1 MRIIFAG
8 TPEFSVPTLQTLIE
22 QFEVVAVFTQPD
34 RKAGRGKKLTP
45 PPTKVLAL
53 EHQIPVYQPTKLADQ
68 VELIEKLDADVM
80 VVIAYGLLLPQSI
93 LDIPRLGC
101 INIHAS
107 LLPRW
112 RGAAP
117 IHRAIQAGDTETG
130 VCIMQM
136 EAGLDTGPVFD
147 EAKLAIETN
156 DTSATLHD
164 KLAELGAQRLVSVL
178 NDLQQNPKL
187 KALAQSEEGVTYA
200 KKINKTEAEI
210 DWNQSA
216 RQIEQS
222 IRAFIP
228 WPICQTWHNGVRL
241 RIWQASVVEI
251 NSKQTA
257 GEIIKIDEHGIQ
269 VACGD
274 QALQVEK
281 IQRDGSKPL
290 TVREFCN
297 GYDFSTNNRF
307 ETQSN

>member
-68 VELIEKLDADVM
+68 VELIEKLEADVM

-93 LDIPRLGC
+93 LDTPRLGC

-117 IHRAIQAGDTETG
+117 IHRAIQAGDAETG

-147 EAKLAIETN
+147 EAKLAIEAN

-187 KALAQSEEGVTYA
+187 EALAQSEEGVTYA
-200 KKINKTEAEI
+200 KKINKAEAEI

-241 RIWQASVVEI
+241 RIWQTSVIDI
-251 NSKQTA
+251 NSKYTA

-297 GYDFSTNNRF
+297 GYDFSSSNRF

>member
-8 TPEFSVPTLQTLIE
+8 TPDFSVPTLQTLIDKF
-22 QFEVVAVFTQPD
+22 QVVAVFTQPD

-45 PPTKVLAL
+45 PPTKSLAL
-53 EHQIPVYQPTKLADQ
+53 EHNIPVYQPTKLADQ
-68 VELIEKLDADVM
+68 AELIESLNADVM
-80 VVIAYGLLLPQSI
+80 VVIAYGLLLPQAI
-93 LDIPRLGC
+93 LGIPRFGC

-117 IHRAIQAGDTETG
+117 IQRAIQAGDAETG

-147 EAKLAIETN
+147 EAKLLIEAK

-164 KLAELGAQRLVSVL
+164 KLAELGAQRMVSVL
-178 NDLQQNPKL
+178 NDLQQNPNL
-187 KALAQSEEGVTYA
+187 EAVAQSENGVTYA
-200 KKINKTEAEI
+200 KKISKAEAEI
-210 DWNQSA
+210 DWTLTASE
-216 RQIEQS
+216 IEQT

-228 WPICQTWHNGVRL
+228 WPICQSWHNTTRL
-241 RIWQASVVEI
+241 RIWQASVIDDSSDNKPGSIIEI
-251 NSKQTA
+251 N
-257 GEIIKIDEHGIQ
+257 DHGIQ

-274 QALQVEK
+274 GILQIEK

-290 TVREFCN
+290 SVREFCN
-297 GYDFSTNNRF
+297 GYDFSSSNHF
-307 ETQSN
+307 ETPIS